1 MGPSGRRRWL
11 STSALMSWAMWAMLT
26 LTIWSG
32 KLQEKYSVF

>member
-1 MGPSGRRRWL
+1 
-11 STSALMSWAMWAMLT
+11 MSWAMWAMLT